1 MRYMKMKQ
9 TIVSVRLLVIAVSLL
24 LLGCDTTTNDTSE
37 HQVST
42 EQIVGT
48 IQATLLEV
56 DKRLG
61 EQNAPELK
69 QANLILNTTM
79 SKTRQGQMALIPVSA
94 QSGSSKSATGTL
106 TINLKPAPE
115 LSSSASSKEYVA
127 NNDIVE
133 AVVTSIQEISQ
144 VEQGPVP
151 MKFEQ
156 VIAKLGFSISSTASG
171 GVNIKVAKLSVGG
184 QLSSSQSDNHTLELV
199 FVSR

>member
-1 MRYMKMKQ
+1 MSTK
-9 TIVSVRLLVIAVSLL
+9 LLVITVSLL
-24 LLGCDTTTNDTSE
+24 LLGCDTTTNNTSE

-79 SKTRQGQMALIPVSA
+79 SKTRQGQMALVPISA

-106 TINLKPAPE
+106 TISLKPVPV
-115 LSSSASSKEYVA
+115 LISSASSKEYVA

-133 AVVTSIQEISQ
+133 AVVASLKEISQ

-156 VIAKLGFSISSTASG
+156 VIAKLSFSISSTASG
-171 GVNIKVAKLSVGG
+171 GISLKVAKLSVGG

-199 FVSR
+199 FVPR